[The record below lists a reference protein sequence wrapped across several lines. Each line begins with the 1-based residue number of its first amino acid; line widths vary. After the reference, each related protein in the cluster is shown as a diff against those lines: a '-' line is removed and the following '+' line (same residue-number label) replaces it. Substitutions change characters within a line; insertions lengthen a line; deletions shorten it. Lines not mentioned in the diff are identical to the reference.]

1 MNRPN
6 VEEIKARADAATPG
20 PWVFSEARRP
30 CQYVAVVPITPGS
43 SQYVVAAKEGGRN
56 PWHDAAF
63 IAAVRTDIPALIAR
77 VRELEAQ
84 IAAVVAIHRVDTV
97 YDECEHDHAE
107 EDAANGVVYAG
118 EAGLTCAKVH
128 DVCRNCCVNALGG
141 QSDICSDEHQHGP
154 NEPPCRTIA
163 ALRALGWKEQEK

>member
-1 MNRPN
+1 MTLDID
-6 VEEIKARADAATPG
+6 EIEARANATLEEPCNEQHG
-20 PWVFSEARRP
+20 VFAECLS
-30 CQYVAVVPITPGS
+30 CKSDVLQS
-43 SQYVVAAKEGGRN
+43 L
-56 PWHDAAF
+56 
-63 IAAVRTDIPALIAR
+63 RTDIPALIAR